1 MWCGG
6 MEIIVIST
14 LIAAFAII
22 DMIDVEIHSL
32 IEYLI
37 LLVIAAAVDHC
48 DDNYVTLILARCCYC
63 ACRCNCCC

>member
-1 MWCGG
+1 MWCGW

-14 LIAAFAII
+14 LIAAFAIT

-37 LLVIAAAVDHC
+37 LLVIAAAVDQP
-48 DDNYVTLILARCCYC
+48 NVPKTNGITVVLQLRRQA
-63 ACRCNCCC
+63 